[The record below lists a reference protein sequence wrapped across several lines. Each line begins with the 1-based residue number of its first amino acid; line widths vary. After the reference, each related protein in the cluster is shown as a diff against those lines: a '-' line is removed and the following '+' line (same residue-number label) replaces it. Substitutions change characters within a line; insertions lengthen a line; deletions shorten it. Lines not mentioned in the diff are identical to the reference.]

1 MLEVALLLIGV
12 FVGMIG
18 TIVGA
23 GGGFLLVP
31 IMLFIYPDEHPATI
45 TTISLAV
52 VLVNGLSGSLAYARQ
67 RRIDYRTAWTLAL
80 ANIPGSILGT
90 LAVNGIDRGAFTI
103 LFSAIMIVVAAM
115 LVYRPGASTRLA
127 GRGGRRMSRRLL
139 VDRAG
144 NRYEYS
150 FPRVPAFLISLVI
163 GFLSALL
170 GVGGG
175 IFQVPIFILALGFP
189 AHIATATS
197 SLMLIAT
204 SLTSTVTHI
213 LAGDLPDALTRILVL
228 SPGVVLGA
236 QIGAQIGRRTH
247 PTTIARLLAA
257 AMFLSA
263 LRLLWAQFL

>member
-12 FVGMIG
+12 LVGMIG

-31 IMLFIYPDEHPATI
+31 IMLFLYPEEHPATI

-90 LAVNGIDRGAFTI
+90 LVVNGIERGPFI
-103 LFSAIMIVVAAM
+103 LVFSAIMIAVAAM
-115 LVYRPGASTRLA
+115 LGLRPTPRARLS
-127 GRGGRRMSRRLL
+127 GSGRRMARRLL

-144 NRYEYS
+144 NRYEYTFPLVPS
-150 FPRVPAFLISLVI
+150 FIISLVI

-175 IFQVPIFILALGFP
+175 IFQVPIFILLLGFP

-213 LAGDLPDALTRILVL
+213 LAGDLPDALRRIVIL

-236 QIGAQIGRRTH
+236 QIGAQIGRRAR
-247 PTTIARLLAA
+247 PQLIARLLAT
-257 AMFLSA
+257 AMLLSA
-263 LRLLWAQFL
+263 VRLLWGQFL